1 MEGPGD
7 ADSKKERPAFVKR
20 LCLCAGLDLESF
32 MTDLDN
38 LLELQNT
45 LAAPSR
51 DRDRLRKYSAADYQ
65 RLAII
70 GRRIFVLS
78 LSQVH
83 PLPPWFSAAPMMD
96 RCQYGSFRD

>member
-1 MEGPGD
+1 
-7 ADSKKERPAFVKR
+7 
-20 LCLCAGLDLESF
+20 

-38 LLELQNT
+38 LLELQNA

-78 LSQVH
+78 LGQVCLLPALMTEGPSALPFPSVCTRVSQNRLSTKQTAHV
-83 PLPPWFSAAPMMD
+83 
-96 RCQYGSFRD
+96 